1 MADKTAKQARLLG
14 KRVQALAIMYLTR
27 RSDLSVEEVRGE
39 DTGLDL
45 MVRFTSG
52 GKDGVRQFGVQLRG
66 VWSPVT
72 KEDAD
77 KLAGR
82 SLREAQ
88 RYGPF
93 ALPVCL
99 FLFAMEANHGWHT
112 WVAEPV
118 VEAGTAHLR
127 LPSNADCQPLDRAAL
142 DEVVARVDRWY
153 DAFFAN
159 LIAN

>member
-14 KRVQALAIMYLTR
+14 KRVRALTIMYLTR

-39 DTGLDL
+39 EMGLDL
-45 MVRFTSG
+45 VVRFTPE

-72 KEDAD
+72 KQEAD

-82 SLREAQ
+82 SRREAQ

-99 FLFAMEANHGWHT
+99 FLFGMEENRGWYT

-118 VEAGTAHLR
+118 VEAGKAHLR
-127 LPSNADCQPLDRAAL
+127 QPNDADC
-142 DEVVARVDRWY
+142 
-153 DAFFAN
+153 
-159 LIAN
+159 